1 MQRKIWN
8 WRGNCKEIQGEKWQ
22 NKGRGCGLNVLKDHV
37 FDFFVEEE
45 MSNVEEQPIK
55 KKCKMPKLLGQGL
68 EGKATV
74 IVT

>member
-1 MQRKIWN
+1 MY
-8 WRGNCKEIQGEKWQ
+8 
-22 NKGRGCGLNVLKDHV
+22 HV

-45 MSNVEEQPIK
+45 MYNVEEQPIK

-68 EGKATV
+68 EGKARV